1 MAHRAV
7 LRGVWVA
14 CGAVAAFV
22 IGCLDDLPEAVEC
35 PPEAVYPGENCVSA
49 LGDVAPGCLDSGQV
63 ACLAGPRSSCT
74 CIADECPASESACY
88 PAGDCPAEVAEV
100 GELAGGAPSCV
111 HLAPGDIGSGLP
123 SEYQCLCG
131 CGGCMAACDGKG
143 PVLGVS
149 NDGNVGFAPITID
162 LAGHMPASGRIG
174 VFVRERGIAAALV
187 VVMKG
192 TPDAYEVLT
201 YYYMTSP
208 IGTELTSLVF
218 YDDPFLGMK
227 EYSWS
232 KEADRPTLLVIAA
245 DEGSSEMPALNL
257 MEIDCVVPFVMPN

>member
-14 CGAVAAFV
+14 CGVVGAFV
-22 IGCLDDLPEAVEC
+22 IGCLEDLPEAIEC
-35 PPEAVYPGENCVSA
+35 PPKPIYPGENCLAA
-49 LGDVAPGCLDSGQV
+49 LDGVAPGCFAPGLT
-63 ACLAGPRSSCT
+63 ACLAGPRESCT
-74 CIADECPASESACY
+74 CIVDECPAAESACY
-88 PAGDCPAEVAEV
+88 PVGDCPAEVVERS
-100 GELAGGAPSCV
+100 GGDSSCV
-111 HLAPGDIGSGLP
+111 HLAPGDIGAGLP
-123 SEYQCLCG
+123 SEFQCLCG

-143 PVLGVS
+143 PVLGIS

-174 VFVRERGIAAALV
+174 VFVRERGLAASLL

-192 TPDAYEVLT
+192 TPDAYEILT

-208 IGTELTSLVF
+208 IGTEYTSQVF

-232 KEADRPTLLVIAA
+232 KEADKPTVLLIVA
-245 DEGSSEMPALNL
+245 DEGTSEMPDLNL
-257 MEIDCVVPFVMPN
+257 MEIDCVVPFVVPN